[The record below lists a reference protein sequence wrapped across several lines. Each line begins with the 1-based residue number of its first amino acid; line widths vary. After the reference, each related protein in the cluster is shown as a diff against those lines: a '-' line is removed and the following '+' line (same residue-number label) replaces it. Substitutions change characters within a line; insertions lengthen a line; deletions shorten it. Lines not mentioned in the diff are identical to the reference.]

1 MSDLALVLLIML
13 GMLSILLILVY
24 LLSDE
29 HLDREQEK
37 IIKEAFR
44 ERIGDDYE

>member
-29 HLDREQEK
+29 HLDRVQER
-37 IIKEAFR
+37 IINEALR
-44 ERIGDDYE
+44 ERLGDDEK